1 MCGLTI
7 KYTVYKIHPD
17 QRLHQF
23 YLLNPVA
30 DVTVESG
37 KGMWLY
43 LDDLRVDIYLKA
55 SREGDRLRFIDCDPV
70 LLTVTLSFRL
80 QGTTLSSLS

>member
-1 MCGLTI
+1 M
-7 KYTVYKIHPD
+7 
-17 QRLHQF
+17 
-23 YLLNPVA
+23 
-30 DVTVESG
+30 
-37 KGMWLY
+37 Y

>member
-1 MCGLTI
+1 M
-7 KYTVYKIHPD
+7 
-17 QRLHQF
+17 
-23 YLLNPVA
+23 
-30 DVTVESG
+30 
-37 KGMWLY
+37 Y

-70 LLTVTLSFRL
+70 LLTVIPALHL